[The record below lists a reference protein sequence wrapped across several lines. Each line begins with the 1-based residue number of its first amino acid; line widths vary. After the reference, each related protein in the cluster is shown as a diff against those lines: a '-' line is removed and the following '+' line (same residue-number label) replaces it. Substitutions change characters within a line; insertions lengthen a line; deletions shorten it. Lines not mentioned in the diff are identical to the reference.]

1 MAEGRRARRRDLG
14 GRRAFYTEDAAH
26 NARGQGRGAGAG
38 RDTLK
43 LELGSGRTQSREEN
57 ILKRKGFRR
66 GEIYAFY
73 FKKEKGK
80 KKEMSVAKMQLAN
93 RLCTKLER
101 RRERWRMPE
110 GGPGFRRTLS
120 MNFSKIIF
128 IWQQVTLKNLL
139 SGDT

>member
-66 GEIYAFY
+66 GENLCFL
-73 FKKEKGK
+73 FQKRKRK
-80 KKEMSVAKMQLAN
+80 KKENVSSKNAA
-93 RLCTKLER
+93 
-101 RRERWRMPE
+101 REPVVHQTGKETRAMEDARG
-110 GGPGFRRTLS
+110 GGPVSEELY
-120 MNFSKIIF
+120 
-128 IWQQVTLKNLL
+128 L
-139 SGDT
+139 